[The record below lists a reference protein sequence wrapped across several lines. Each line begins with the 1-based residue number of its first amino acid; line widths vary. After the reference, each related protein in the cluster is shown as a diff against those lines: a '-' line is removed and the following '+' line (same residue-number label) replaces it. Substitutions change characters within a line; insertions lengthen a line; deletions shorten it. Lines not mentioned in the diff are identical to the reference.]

1 MALKTIKKEV
11 PKNNFEPELTMF
23 NGVYETG
30 YDRESQFYNFGHTV
44 LNSCEIPFRDVFS
57 GKIGLGLFLETRKE

>member
-1 MALKTIKKEV
+1 
-11 PKNNFEPELTMF
+11 MF